1 MCAFNGK
8 VDYGR
13 VHLVVKGWPS
23 PFHSDAAAVV
33 YRGPIFTPPPLLL
46 RVRIV
51 CDRPWGWLESPT
63 GRFAA
68 KMIKLMKVLRKT
80 KMIQMIA
87 MISDGIMNAW
97 VQWKVDCGRTGI
109 TLHGEVLEGVGKI
122 WKEP

>member
-51 CDRPWGWLESPT
+51 CDRPWGWLECPDRSVCSKDDKAYESAEKDEDDPNDSNDF
-63 GRFAA
+63 GRHNECLGS
-68 KMIKLMKVLRKT
+68 ME
-80 KMIQMIA
+80 
-87 MISDGIMNAW
+87 S
-97 VQWKVDCGRTGI
+97 
-109 TLHGEVLEGVGKI
+109 
-122 WKEP
+122 